1 MGVKRGSRK
10 TTEGWEATGSFRAW
24 TTTCLQMHG
33 LCRLLA
39 VWLGLAMVVGPAHAI
54 LPDTIVRLK
63 SSVVLVGTFNPTA
76 SPRFALRGTGFIVGK
91 GDRVVTN
98 AHVLP
103 DDLGQSDAPALVVQ
117 VRGRGGDWQIHP
129 VRLMEKA
136 SEHDLALLRM
146 DGPVGA
152 AFSLGDSAR
161 VREGDDLAFMGFPI
175 GGVLGF
181 SVVTHRATVSSITA
195 AALPSPT
202 AQGLKEQAIRGLRNG
217 TFNIFQLDATAY
229 PGNSGGPL
237 FDPESGELVG
247 VMNMVLIKGTRES
260 ALSQPSGIS
269 YAIPSVH
276 VKALLE
282 RHP

>member
-1 MGVKRGSRK
+1 MEREGIAQSWTAACSRM
-10 TTEGWEATGSFRAW
+10 R
-24 TTTCLQMHG
+24 CLVT
-33 LCRLLA
+33 LLA
-39 VWLGLAMVVGPAHAI
+39 VWLGWALSAGMGLAHAG
-54 LPDTIVRLK
+54 LPDTIARLK
-63 SSVVLVGTFNPTA
+63 GSVALVGTFNPTA
-76 SPRFALRGTGFIVGK
+76 NPRFSLRGTGFIVGK

-103 DDLGQSDAPALVVQ
+103 DNLGLGEAPALVVQ
-117 VRGRGGDWQIHP
+117 VRGPGGEWLMHP
-129 VRLMEKA
+129 VKLLEKV
-136 SEHDLALLRM
+136 SEHDLALLRIEV
-146 DGPVGA
+146 PVGT

-161 VREGDDLAFMGFPI
+161 IREGDNLAFMGFPI

-269 YAIPSVH
+269 YAIPSVY

>member
-1 MGVKRGSRK
+1 MGVPDWLRRLS
-10 TTEGWEATGSFRAW
+10 
-24 TTTCLQMHG
+24 
-33 LCRLLA
+33 LCFLLVA
-39 VWLGLAMVVGPAHAI
+39 AFWNVPAQAG
-54 LPDTIVRLK
+54 LPDTIARLK
-63 SSVVLVGTFNPTA
+63 SSIALVGTFQSTA
-76 SPRFALRGTGFIVGK
+76 APRFALRGTGFLVGR
-91 GDRVVTN
+91 GDQVVTN

-103 DDLGQSDAPALVVQ
+103 PDLDLSDSPALVVQ
-117 VRGRGGDWQIHP
+117 VRGANGEWQMRP
-129 VRLMEKA
+129 ARLLEK
-136 SEHDLALLRM
+136 SDEHDLALLRM
-146 DGPVGA
+146 EGPSGA
-152 AFSLGDSAR
+152 ALAIGDSSR

-195 AALPSPT
+195 AALPSPN
-202 AQGLKEQAIRGLRNG
+202 AERLRAQAIRGLRDG

-237 FDPESGELVG
+237 FDPETGELVG

-276 VKALLE
+276 VKALME

>member
-1 MGVKRGSRK
+1 MGAGV
-10 TTEGWEATGSFRAW
+10 
-24 TTTCLQMHG
+24 
-33 LCRLLA
+33 
-39 VWLGLAMVVGPAHAI
+39 GLAHAK
-54 LPDTIVRLK
+54 LPDTIARLK
-63 SSVVLVGTFNPTA
+63 GSVVMVGTFNPTA
-76 SPRFALRGTGFIVGK
+76 SPRFSLRGTGFIVGK

-103 DDLGQSDAPALVVQ
+103 DDFGRSDAPALVVQ
-117 VRGRGGDWQIHP
+117 VRGRGGEWQIHP
-129 VRLMEKA
+129 ARLLEKA
-136 SEHDLALLRM
+136 GEHDLALLRM
-146 DGPVGA
+146 EGPVGA
-152 AFSLGDSAR
+152 AFSVGDSTQ
-161 VREGDDLAFMGFPI
+161 VSEGDDLAFMGFPI

-276 VKALLE
+276 VKALMD